1 MSRINL
7 KTHPL
12 YQDSYRDFEGMAD
25 TKAVLLKLRQQRTT
39 KVGPT
44 YKDGEIIDPTI
55 QTIDYG
61 VTWAWD
67 CVLTEDDPKE
77 LKNAVRTIVLNL
89 MYELADTCDIDQVT
103 FEGAVEMANT
113 VREVLTTPEWVE
125 VTDQDI
131 EKILNS
137 SDPAYEVDND

>member
-1 MSRINL
+1 
-7 KTHPL
+7 
-12 YQDSYRDFEGMAD
+12 
-25 TKAVLLKLRQQRTT
+25 
-39 KVGPT
+39 
-44 YKDGEIIDPTI
+44 
-55 QTIDYG
+55 
-61 VTWAWD
+61 
-67 CVLTEDDPKE
+67 
-77 LKNAVRTIVLNL
+77 